1 MNKFSHYIS
10 EDNIRKIVSLKSGK
24 TAVIP
29 KNGRNEEEAP
39 GILLF
44 DNSLN
49 LLAIL
54 DRNELF
60 DGARLNVLE
69 LSDGRILT
77 YGRSYYI
84 KLWTSSGEFIEK
96 WNNHFFVRKVF
107 QLSTGRIVSVSGSY
121 FIIREATGT
130 EIKLVEATEYPDFI
144 KESFE
149 EPNIGIVTVAGINNK
164 KEIWDLEGN
173 LKFSTFSSASC
184 EKI

>member
-60 DGARLNVLE
+60 DGARLNVIE

-96 WNNHFFVRKVF
+96 WNNHFFTRGTI
-107 QLSTGRIVSVSGSY
+107 QLSGRRIVSTCGTSIV
-121 FIIREATGT
+121 IREENGRN
-130 EIKLVEATEYPDFI
+130 IK
-144 KESFE
+144 
-149 EPNIGIVTVAGINNK
+149 TVNASKSGWLPLRVLKNLS
-164 KEIWDLEGN
+164 EDRFFTDDL
-173 LKFSTFSSASC
+173 
-184 EKI
+184 

>member
-60 DGARLNVLE
+60 DGARLNVIE

-84 KLWTSSGEFIEK
+84 KLWT
-96 WNNHFFVRKVF
+96 
-107 QLSTGRIVSVSGSY
+107 
-121 FIIREATGT
+121 
-130 EIKLVEATEYPDFI
+130 
-144 KESFE
+144 
-149 EPNIGIVTVAGINNK
+149 
-164 KEIWDLEGN
+164 
-173 LKFSTFSSASC
+173 
-184 EKI
+184 